1 MLEDILLL
9 IIPVVTLLLTL
20 IVLSYYLPRLI
31 KLNNSIQEASDII
44 GNIVIEL
51 RNRMNNQDKKVM
63 DQEVKLE
70 IMELRLIKSLQPP
83 LREFSIM
90 KKSIK
95 VEEKM
100 PEEVKP
106 DNRVLDI
113 KEKLT
118 DTEEEILKI
127 LSQREYTAT
136 ELQVVINKTREHTSR
151 MLKRLFKYRYIERDE
166 RKRPYV
172 YRLVRDNMPTFV

>member
-31 KLNNSIQEASDII
+31 RLNNKIQEASDII

-70 IMELRLIKSLQPP
+70 IMELRLTKSLQPSV
-83 LREFSIM
+83 REFSIM
-90 KKSIK
+90 KKSVK

-100 PEEVKP
+100 PEEIRSGDKM
-106 DNRVLDI
+106 LDI

-151 MLKRLFKYRYIERDE
+151 MLKRLFKYGYIERDE

-172 YRLVRDNMPTFV
+172 YRLVRG

>member
-1 MLEDILLL
+1 MMLEDILLL

-95 VEEKM
+95 VEEEM

-151 MLKRLFKYRYIERDE
+151 MLKRLFKYR
-166 RKRPYV
+166 
-172 YRLVRDNMPTFV
+172 